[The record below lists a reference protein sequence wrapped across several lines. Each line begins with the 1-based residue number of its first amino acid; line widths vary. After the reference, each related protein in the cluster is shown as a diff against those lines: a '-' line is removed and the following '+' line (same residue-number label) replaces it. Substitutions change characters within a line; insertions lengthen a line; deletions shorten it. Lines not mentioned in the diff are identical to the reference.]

1 MNNNI
6 WNEYDTHERKV
17 QKINRALMINKNKRY
32 QAFIYKLCNNI
43 LFGDMSDIVDDDY
56 YLGGWETINNE
67 EELLNKYKD
76 IYNNKIQGYI
86 NECEKK
92 LDV

>member
-1 MNNNI
+1 MNNDI
-6 WNEYDTHERKV
+6 WNKYDTPERKV
-17 QKINRALMINKNKRY
+17 QKINKALMINKYKRY
-32 QAFIYKLCNNI
+32 LAFIYKLCNNI

-56 YLGGWETINNE
+56 YLGGWEAINNE
-67 EELLNKYKD
+67 EDLLNKYKD

>member
-6 WNEYDTHERKV
+6 WNKYDTPEMKV
-17 QKINRALMINKNKRY
+17 QKINKTLMITKYKRY
-32 QAFIYKLCNNI
+32 LAFIYKLCNNI

-56 YLGGWETINNE
+56 YLGGWEDINNE

-76 IYNNKIQGYI
+76 IYNNKIQGYL
-86 NECEKK
+86 NEYEKK